1 MLTIPS
7 RTVDPAV
14 LAWVQV
20 VLRPWQVDLF
30 DSCLIAGF
38 VYMAISHRT
47 MHGSIED
54 KCILIPEEMY
64 PGLCIALQSL
74 SFPV

>member
-14 LAWVQV
+14 LARVQAV
-20 VLRPWQVDLF
+20 SKPWQVDLF
-30 DSCLIAGF
+30 DSSFIAGF
-38 VYMAISHRT
+38 LYMAIGHRT

-54 KCILIPEEMY
+54 KCILISEEMY
-64 PGLCIALQSL
+64 LGLCIALQSL